1 MVFLDASAV
10 TYADGGAF
18 GEENGRRFFVGEV
31 AEFVTEGVVEIDIH
45 DIVADGI
52 GLPAV
57 VLYGVLRCLARAEAC
72 VSPIVFGHKLCLATR
87 WHVEEL

>member
-10 TYADGGAF
+10 TYTDGGAF

-57 VLYGVLRCLARAEAC
+57 MLYGILRCLVGAATG
-72 VSPIVFGHKLCLATR
+72 VSPIMFGHKLCFAA
-87 WHVEEL
+87 

>member
-1 MVFLDASAV
+1 MAALRALVVLDAFAV

-31 AEFVTEGVVEIDIH
+31 AEFVTEAVVEIDIH
-45 DIVADGI
+45 DIVTDRI

-57 VLYGVLRCLARAEAC
+57 MLHGILRCLVGAATG
-72 VSPIVFGHKLCLATR
+72 VSPIMFGHKLCFAA
-87 WHVEEL
+87 

>member
-1 MVFLDASAV
+1 MAALRALVVLDASAV

-18 GEENGRRFFVGEV
+18 GEENGGRFFVGEV
-31 AEFVTEGVVEIDIH
+31 AEFGTEAVVKIDIH

-57 VLYGVLRCLARAEAC
+57 MLYGILRCFVGAAAG
-72 VSPIVFGHKLCLATR
+72 VSPIMFGHKLCLAA
-87 WHVEEL
+87 

>member
-10 TYADGGAF
+10 SYTDGGAF

-31 AEFVTEGVVEIDIH
+31 AEFVTEAVVKIDIH

-57 VLYGVLRCLARAEAC
+57 VLYGVLRCLVGAAAG
-72 VSPIVFGHKLCLATR
+72 VSPIKIGRA
-87 WHVEEL
+87 HV